1 MSSVKVRNFIK
12 NIYSLNVDCQV
23 FSKKAMQAISSEIQ
37 EEERKSIINDCN
49 DILDDMDNLVQK
61 IKEFDFQ

>member
-1 MSSVKVRNFIK
+1 
-12 NIYSLNVDCQV
+12 
-23 FSKKAMQAISSEIQ
+23 MQAISSEIQ